1 MFPDAFWLK
10 AGIAQALPAFL
21 HLRGLPLQE
30 ALFKKRFAGSAVQEV
45 HCKKCIAKS
54 ALQKVHCKRRTAR
67 NVARRTPQLFLP
79 CCPRPG
85 HLLPGDENP
94 GMSRADNGAC

>member
-1 MFPDAFWLK
+1 MFPDTFWLK

-21 HLRGLPLQE
+21 HLRGL
-30 ALFKKRFAGSAVQEV
+30 LFKKRIAGSAV
-45 HCKKCIAKS
+45 ARS
-54 ALQKVHCKRRTAR
+54 ALAKERIARSATHRT
-67 NVARRTPQLFLP
+67 TTCGLP
-79 CCPRPG
+79 CCPRPV